1 MMKHRIRVTG
11 WAYVEQYIEVNAET
25 EDEALEKVENG
36 EVTLWVDDGAWNFIQ
51 LDEIDYVEVEK

>member
-1 MMKHRIRVTG
+1 MKHKVRVTG

>member
-1 MMKHRIRVTG
+1 MKHKVRVTG
-11 WAYVEQYIEVNAET
+11 WAYVEQYIEVDAES
-25 EDEALEKVENG
+25 EDEAVEKVENG

>member
-1 MMKHRIRVTG
+1 LKHKVRVTG

-51 LDEIDYVEVEK
+51 LDEIDFVEVEK

>member
-1 MMKHRIRVTG
+1 MKHKVRITG

-25 EDEALEKVENG
+25 EEKAVEKVENG
-36 EVTLWVDDGAWNFIQ
+36 ELWNGGAWNCVQ

>member
-1 MMKHRIRVTG
+1 MTG

-25 EDEALEKVENG
+25 EDEAVEKVENG

-51 LDEIDYVEVEK
+51 LDEIDFVEVEK